1 MHWTLKSVSVIF
13 QYVLNRT
20 TEMDKSDGKL
30 FSPPFAYKHKCK
42 NPKKLNGFVV
52 VTEDF
57 MSH

>member
-1 MHWTLKSVSVIF
+1 MKSVSVIF
-13 QYVLNRT
+13 QYVLNRA

-30 FSPPFAYKHKCK
+30 FSPAFVYKYKCK